1 LRDELGRLREA
12 GLAAIESAGSSE
24 ALDAIRVQYLGRKG
38 ELNGI
43 LRGLGALPATDRP
56 TLGAL
61 ANDVKQAILE
71 ALAAR
76 GEAVQAGALAR
87 ALADERLDAT
97 MPGRAAVRG
106 HAHPLRTVEDE
117 IVGIFLSMGFDVAD
131 GPEIE
136 DEFHNFEA
144 LNIPAD
150 HPARDM
156 HDTFYLDSGADHLL
170 RTHTSPVQIRVMRE
184 VRPPV
189 RVVIPGTVYRRDDPD
204 ATHSPVFQQ
213 IEGLMV
219 DADVSFADLKGVLTH
234 FLRRLFGSETRV
246 RFRPSFFPFTEPS
259 AEVDVACFRC
269 PPGAPASPSCRVCRG
284 SGWLE
289 ILGCGM
295 VHPNV
300 FRAVGYDPETVRG
313 FAFGLGIDR
322 IVQLRY
328 GIEDLRLFYEN
339 DLRFLEQF

>member
-1 LRDELGRLREA
+1 LHEHLSRLR
-12 GLAAIESAGSSE
+12 AAAAAEIADAATEE
-24 ALDAIRVQYLGRKG
+24 ALEAIRLRYLGRKG
-38 ELNGI
+38 ELNLL
-43 LRGLGALPATDRP
+43 LRGLGALPPAIRP
-56 TLGAL
+56 AMGAL
-61 ANDVKQAILE
+61 ANTVKEEI
-71 ALAAR
+71 
-76 GEAVQAGALAR
+76 AGALEAR
-87 ALADERLDAT
+87 GTALGAETL
-97 MPGRAAVRG
+97 MRAAGEQIDVTAPACRRPLG
-106 HAHPLRTVEDE
+106 HVHPLRAAEDE
-117 IVGIFLSMGFDVAD
+117 IVDIFLSLGFDVAE
-131 GPEIE
+131 GPEVE
-136 DEFHNFEA
+136 DDFHNFEA

-156 HDTFYLDSGADHLL
+156 HDTLYVEPGTNVLL

-184 VRPPV
+184 TQPPL
-189 RVVIPGTVYRRDDPD
+189 RVVMPGTVYRRDDPD

-219 DADVSFADLKGVLTH
+219 GEHVSFAELKGVLAL
-234 FLRRLFGSETRV
+234 FLQRLFGPATQL

-259 AEVDVACFRC
+259 AEVDMTCMRC
-269 PPGAPASPSCRVCRG
+269 GGAGESGCRVCKG

-300 FRAVGYDPETVRG
+300 FRAVGYDPERVQG

-322 IVQLRY
+322 IAMLQR

-339 DLRFLEQF
+339 DVRFLEQC

>member
-1 LRDELGRLREA
+1 MHEHLSRLR
-12 GLAAIESAGSSE
+12 AAAAAEIADAATEE
-24 ALDAIRVQYLGRKG
+24 ALEAIRLRYLGRKG
-38 ELNGI
+38 ELNLL
-43 LRGLGALPATDRP
+43 LRGLGALPPAIRP
-56 TLGAL
+56 AMGAL
-61 ANDVKQAILE
+61 ANTVKEEI
-71 ALAAR
+71 
-76 GEAVQAGALAR
+76 AGALEAR
-87 ALADERLDAT
+87 GTALGAETL
-97 MPGRAAVRG
+97 MRAAGEQIDVTAPARRRPLG
-106 HAHPLRTVEDE
+106 HVHPLRAAEDE
-117 IVGIFLSMGFDVAD
+117 IVDIILSLGFDVAE
-131 GPEIE
+131 GPEVE
-136 DEFHNFEA
+136 DDFHNFEA

-156 HDTFYLDSGADHLL
+156 HDTLYVEPGTNVLL

-184 VRPPV
+184 TQPPL
-189 RVVIPGTVYRRDDPD
+189 RVVMPGTVYRRDDPD

-219 DADVSFADLKGVLTH
+219 GEHVSFAELKGVLAL
-234 FLRRLFGSETRV
+234 FLQRLFGPATRL

-259 AEVDVACFRC
+259 AEVDMTCMRC
-269 PPGAPASPSCRVCRG
+269 GGAGESGCRVCKG

-300 FRAVGYDPETVRG
+300 FRAVGYDPERVQG

-322 IVQLRY
+322 IAMLQR

-339 DLRFLEQF
+339 DVRFLEQC

>member
-1 LRDELGRLREA
+1 LRDELGRLREVA
-12 GLAAIESAGSSE
+12 VAAIAAAGSRE
-24 ALDAIRVQYLGRKG
+24 ALDAIRVRYLGRKG

-43 LRGLGALPATDRP
+43 LRGLGALPADERP
-56 TLGAL
+56 TIGAL
-61 ANDVKQAILE
+61 ANDVKQVILD

-76 GEAVQAGALAR
+76 GEAEQASGLAR
-87 ALADERLDAT
+87 ALANERLDVT

-106 HAHPLRTVEDE
+106 HAHPLRTIEDE
-117 IVGIFLSMGFDVAD
+117 IVDVFLSLGFDVAD

-144 LNIPAD
+144 LNSPAD

-156 HDTFYLDSGADHLL
+156 HDTFDLDSGADHLL

-184 VRPPV
+184 AAPPL

-213 IEGLMV
+213 FAALMV

-234 FLRRLFGSETRV
+234 FLRRLFGSDTRV

-259 AEVDVACFRC
+259 AEVDVACVRC
-269 PPGAPASPSCRVCRG
+269 PADGPARASCRVCRG

-300 FRAVGYDPETVRG
+300 FRAVGYDPEAVRG